1 MIVLDSSAIIA
12 ILAREPEHETLQE
25 IVASNISQCSL
36 SVLNYFETA
45 MVILARQG
53 EPGVEKLKRF
63 LQVTETALVPFDT
76 AQAEG
81 ALRAFRLYGKG
92 FHSRARLNLC
102 DCSAYSLAKTLD
114 APLLFKGDDF
124 SATDITP
131 ATLS

>member
-12 ILAREPEHETLQE
+12 ILAREPGHEALRE
-25 IVASNISQCSL
+25 IVVSNTSQCSM

-63 LQVTETALVPFDT
+63 LQVTETALMPFDA

-102 DCSAYSLAKTLD
+102 DCAAYALAKHLD
-114 APLLFKGDDF
+114 APLLFKGNDF
-124 SATDITP
+124 SETDITP
-131 ATLS
+131 ATAP

>member
-25 IVASNISQCSL
+25 IVASNTSQCSL

-53 EPGVEKLKRF
+53 EPGVEKLKQF
-63 LQVTETALVPFDT
+63 LGVTETVLVPFDA

-92 FHSRARLNLC
+92 FHSGARLNLC
-102 DCSAYSLAKTLD
+102 DCAAYALAKSLN
-114 APLLFKGDDF
+114 APLLFKGNDF
-124 SATDITP
+124 SETDIIP
-131 ATLS
+131 ATAS